1 MALTDIIAK
10 NAKPKEK
17 LYKLSDE
24 KGLRLVIN
32 VNGGK
37 YWQLKYRY
45 LGKEKTLSFGTYPDI
60 SLKEAREKRDIAR
73 KKISDGIDPSEEKK
87 IEKVQ
92 KHLNLENS
100 FKNIALEWHQKN
112 LGKWKERHGK
122 YILKRLEA
130 DIFPEIGHRPI
141 NQINAP
147 ELLSLLHKIEKR
159 GAFDIAKRALQTSG
173 QIFRFAIATGRAE
186 RDISADLKGALTVR
200 KSKHHN
206 RLEESELPEFLEKL
220 EKYDGE
226 ILTKLALKFLINT
239 FVRTIE
245 LRGAKW
251 DEINFNDKE
260 WHIPAERMKMGYKHI
275 VPLSRQSLE
284 ILEEIKK
291 INNNSDFIFPS
302 QKNKNKQ
309 MSENTMLFAMYR
321 MGYHSRATPHGFR
334 ATISTILN
342 EKGFNR
348 DHIERQLA
356 HGERDKVRATYN
368 HAQYLEDR
376 HKMMGWWSDYL
387 ENKGM
392 KFE

>member
-1 MALTDIIAK
+1 MPLTNIIAK
-10 NAKPKEK
+10 NSKAKEK
-17 LYKLSDE
+17 PYKISDE
-24 KGLRLVIN
+24 KGLRLLVN
-32 VNGGK
+32 VNGSK

-45 LGKEKTLSFGTYPDI
+45 LGKEKTLSFGVYPNI
-60 SLKEAREKRDIAR
+60 SLKEARAKRDIAR
-73 KKISDGIDPSEEKK
+73 KKINDGIDPSEERK
-87 IEKVQ
+87 IEKINQ
-92 KHLNLENS
+92 NLNLENS
-100 FKNIALEWHQKN
+100 FKNIALEWYHKN
-112 LGKWKERHGK
+112 IDKWKQRHGK

-141 NQINAP
+141 NKINAP
-147 ELLSLLHKIEKR
+147 ELLSALHKIEKR

-173 QIFRFAIATGRAE
+173 QIFRYGIATGRNQ
-186 RDISADLKGALTVR
+186 RDISADLKGALTIR
-200 KSKHHN
+200 KTKHHN
-206 RLEESELPEFLEKL
+206 KLEESQLPEFLEKL
-220 EKYDGE
+220 ENYDGE

-251 DEINFNDKE
+251 DEINFNDKQ
-260 WHIPAERMKMGYKHI
+260 WHIPPQRMKMGFKHI
-275 VPLSRQSLE
+275 VPLSKQTLR
-284 ILEEIKK
+284 ILEDIKK

-302 QKNKNKQ
+302 QKNKHKQ

-321 MGYHSRATPHGFR
+321 MGYRGKATPHGFR
-334 ATISTILN
+334 STTSTILN

-376 HKMMGWWSDYL
+376 HQMMQWWSDYL
-387 ENKGM
+387 DNKRG
-392 KFE
+392 